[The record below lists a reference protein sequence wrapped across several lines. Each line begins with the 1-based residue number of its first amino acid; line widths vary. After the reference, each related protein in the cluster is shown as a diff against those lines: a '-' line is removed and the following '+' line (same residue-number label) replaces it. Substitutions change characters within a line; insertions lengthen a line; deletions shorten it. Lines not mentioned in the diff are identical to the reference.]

1 MGTARQRQGQGAG
14 RQRNAG
20 TDVSEGGEDVQVNP
34 FCLEKWPG
42 ARFCWKKKN
51 LGPLDL
57 LGVEL

>member
-1 MGTARQRQGQGAG
+1 MC
-14 RQRNAG
+14 
-20 TDVSEGGEDVQVNP
+20 VSEGGEDVQVNP